1 MRNAAA
7 ALGLIGGL
15 LALLMG
21 MVSFGYTEAL
31 YRFGEWP
38 DFAEIPDNV
47 DAIRAMSVMAPLLAI
62 AGAAMAKARALWGGV
77 ALGLSAMGLYWAFGF
92 GFFSIFPI
100 TMCALASI
108 LALAAVR
115 PDEPKSHF
123 EELGQR
129 KAARRLE
136 GQDTEAQT
144 SRTPADQG

>member
-31 YRFGEWP
+31 TNWGEIEGI
-38 DFAEIPDNV
+38 AELPEN
-47 DAIRAMSVMAPLLAI
+47 AQTIRIMSVVAPLLAI
-62 AGAAMAKARALWGGV
+62 AGGAMAKFRALWGGLALGAA
-77 ALGLSAMGLYWAFGF
+77 ALGLYAVFGV

-100 TMCALASI
+100 SMCALAAI
-108 LALAAVR
+108 LALAAGR

-123 EELGQR
+123 
-129 KAARRLE
+129 
-136 GQDTEAQT
+136 
-144 SRTPADQG
+144 

>member
-31 YRFGEWP
+31 YTWGEWP
-38 DFAEIPDNV
+38 DLAELPENV
-47 DAIRAMSVMAPLLAI
+47 DTVRAMSVIAPLLAI
-62 AGAAMAKARALWGGV
+62 AGAAMAKYRALWGGI
-77 ALGLSAMGLYWAFGF
+77 ALAISAVGLYWAFGI

-100 TMCALASI
+100 SMIALAAI
-108 LALAAVR
+108 LALAAGR

-123 EELGQR
+123 
-129 KAARRLE
+129 
-136 GQDTEAQT
+136 
-144 SRTPADQG
+144 